1 MNTES
6 VPMSMTPRIV
16 RIPPCHRTI
25 AKAAEAANAVVDM
38 KRLRKCISR
47 TLSRFISPVSP
58 RNSCSSFSSMTS
70 VFVVFAP
77 VMPSLK
83 PEVIFEFCSR
93 TRRWW
98 NTSFFWK

>member
-25 AKAAEAANAVVDM
+25 VKAAEAANAVVDM

-58 RNSCSSFSSMTS
+58 RNSCSIFSSITS

-93 TRRWW
+93 TRR
-98 NTSFFWK
+98 